1 MRKFL
6 ESFDRNRGGNPQ
18 NGTTRI
24 ERENDGTI
32 HLQVFYNG
40 SWRHDQ
46 KCKIK
51 TNKECS
57 IEAKSQ

>member
-1 MRKFL
+1 MKKFL
-6 ESFDRNRGGNPQ
+6 EPFNDRTKASNPG

-24 ERENDGTI
+24 QKASDGSI
-32 HLQVFYNG
+32 HLHVFYNG

-51 TNKECS
+51 TNKDCTM
-57 IEAKSQ
+57 EAK